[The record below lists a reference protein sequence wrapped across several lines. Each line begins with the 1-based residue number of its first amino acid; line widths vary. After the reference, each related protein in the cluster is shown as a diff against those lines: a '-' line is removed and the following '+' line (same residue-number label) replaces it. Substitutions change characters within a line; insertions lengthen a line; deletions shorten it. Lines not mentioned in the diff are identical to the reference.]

1 MSIYTEFDFFFLFVK
16 FLLSSAGAYLS
27 KEDLSF
33 LIKEAGL
40 IGSVNPSAKFEG
52 FLFLFDGFVQKH
64 QRI

>member
-1 MSIYTEFDFFFLFVK
+1 
-16 FLLSSAGAYLS
+16 
-27 KEDLSF
+27 
-33 LIKEAGL
+33 L

>member
-1 MSIYTEFDFFFLFVK
+1 LFVK